1 MTLKPEYV
9 IVVDDGSTDRKTEI
23 LNDVQ
28 KDWNGL
34 YVITHQDKGY
44 GVESS

>member
-9 IVVDDGSTDRKTEI
+9 IVVNDGSTYRTTEI

-28 KDWNGL
+28 KDWNSL
-34 YVITHQDKGY
+34 YVITRR
-44 GVESS
+44 